1 MNVMTW
7 TQVAEALASRPAGAR
22 VRVRRPEVEHPL
34 DAGLRLTLGTP
45 VGQRADFMRERLH
58 VQDFG
63 THYEARL
70 VDGAAAS
77 SAPIPPA
84 AAAGALLGLL
94 LCGTREA
101 ALVVA
106 LLGAATL
113 RE

>member
-1 MNVMTW
+1 
-7 TQVAEALASRPAGAR
+7 LAAQPAGAR

-34 DAGLRLTLGTP
+34 DGGLRVTLAMP
-45 VGQRADFMRERLH
+45 VGQRADFMREKLH

-70 VDGAAAS
+70 VDEPGAG
-77 SAPIPPA
+77 APVDPR

-106 LLGAATL
+106 LLGATL
-113 RE
+113 GE